1 MYHITTTNL
10 EQQESVSRI
19 GGVANVEIADYPVCP
34 LTQKPMLLLMS
45 LKKDLFDA
53 GYAVNRNFVKNTSG
67 QLKSETSLSRIPD
80 LTFFIN
86 TNA

>member
-53 GYAVNRNFVKNTSG
+53 GYAVNRNFVKKYQRPVEIGN
-67 QLKSETSLSRIPD
+67 
-80 LTFFIN
+80 FFIQD
-86 TNA
+86 T